1 MMMRNADTQI
11 TSTLPA
17 IVVSVF
23 LFMMAVGLLN
33 IFLSVR
39 MSLDQVNA
47 QVLGLVMAS
56 YFAGM
61 MAGSLYARYIVARV
75 GHIRSF
81 TAFAAIATVSVILH
95 GLLESLTIWAL
106 LRAITGF
113 SLAGMYLVI
122 ESWLQEIATPGNRSQ
137 LFAVYMMSNYL
148 GMAGGQL
155 MLNVSDPVGIELVLV
170 TALLFALCLIP
181 IALTRAAHPAQ
192 IEIAE
197 AQFLNFIRT
206 APFGSLGSFSSGMI
220 VGAFLTLAPAWGVQH
235 GLTTSQISIFMAL
248 SIIGGLILQWPIGK
262 LSDHYN
268 RERVMM
274 VMGLAIVLL
283 PLAFL
288 FNTGG
293 LAITLISALL
303 FGGIAYSVYPLSVCH
318 ANDQTPPGHF
328 VMTATVMLLLYG
340 IGSAL
345 GPLLAAMFMW
355 VFGSGGLFLFVM
367 ATAGIFTV
375 LVWYWYDRIRDLH
388 QTPFMPVPRT
398 TPLVPELDPRSD
410 EDLMFVTES
419 AADDQATTTDNND
432 SNDDDSVQ
440 EIRI

>member
-1 MMMRNADTQI
+1 MMMRNAGTQI

-47 QVLGLVMAS
+47 QVLGLVMAA
-56 YFAGM
+56 YFAGL
-61 MAGSLYARYIVARV
+61 MAGSLYARYVVARV

-81 TAFAAIATVSVILH
+81 TAFAAVATISVILH

-122 ESWLQEIATPGNRSQ
+122 ESWLQEIATPRNRSR

-155 MLNVSDPVGIELVLV
+155 MLNLSDPLGIELVLV

-192 IEIAE
+192 IEIAHTD
-197 AQFLNFIRT
+197 FMNFIRT

-220 VGAFLTLAPAWGVQH
+220 VGAFLTLAPAWGIQH
-235 GLTTSQISIFMAL
+235 GLSTSQISVFMAL
-248 SIIGGLILQWPIGK
+248 AIIGGLMLQWPIGK

-274 VMGLAIVLL
+274 VLGLAVVLL
-283 PLAFL
+283 PLGFL

-293 LAITLISALL
+293 LTVTLTSALL

-340 IGSAL
+340 IGAAL

-355 VFGSGGLFLFVM
+355 AFGSGGLFLFIM
-367 ATAGIFTV
+367 ATAAVFTV

-388 QTPFMPVPRT
+388 QTPFMAVPRT

-410 EDLMFVTES
+410 EDLMFAMEGSTEDQTS
-419 AADDQATTTDNND
+419 AMDNDDNN
-432 SNDDDSVQ
+432 NDDTVQ